1 MMHQIQLNGK
11 FWRSWT
17 GACPG
22 VEKELSK
29 AKAGVDGFSYYQVAD
44 GEYPEGEEVSHFDLK
59 TGKRVVDLPKVEPS
73 ETDLLR
79 QELSDLLRRC
89 NELDAAAIRAIRAVI
104 CKTDTASDKALLIGI
119 ETDMKA
125 TRERIRELRQL
136 LNIS

>member
-1 MMHQIQLNGK
+1 MMHQIILNGR
-11 FWRSWT
+11 FFRTWQ
-17 GACPG
+17 GPCPG
-22 VEKELSK
+22 VEEEWKK
-29 AKAGVDGFSYYQVAD
+29 AKASEDGFSYAFVAD

-73 ETDLLR
+73 ETDLLW

-89 NELDAAAIRAIRAVI
+89 NELDAAAIRAIRAAI
-104 CKTDTASDKALLIGI
+104 CKTDTASDKPLLIGI

-125 TRERIRELRQL
+125 KRERIRELRQL